1 MKLCI
6 AIAIAVLLLPNF
18 YQEIH
23 SDTVLEI
30 KIIDS
35 SCALIKN
42 VGKSN
47 AINVSWEMW
56 VDCSILFIA
65 PPKQNGSIAL
75 LKPNEEKLICY
86 EKSSFIFGF
95 GLLKLK
101 AMAKADNAKI
111 VEDEKIIGILIGS
124 FAIIFKV

>member
-1 MKLCI
+1 MKIYVAI
-6 AIAIAVLLLPNF
+6 AIAILLLPNF
-18 YQEIH
+18 YQEYP
-23 SDTVLEI
+23 DTTLEI

-56 VDCSILFIA
+56 IDCSILFIA

-101 AMAKADNAKI
+101 AMAKADNAKV